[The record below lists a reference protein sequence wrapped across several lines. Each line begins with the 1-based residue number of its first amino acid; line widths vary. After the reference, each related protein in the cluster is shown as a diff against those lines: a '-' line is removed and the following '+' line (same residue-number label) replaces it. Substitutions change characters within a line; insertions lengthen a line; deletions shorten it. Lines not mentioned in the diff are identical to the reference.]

1 MAASAVS
8 ASSLPGL
15 REALRVVNSEADR
28 LRARGLSS
36 AHFFFGLITCVAT
49 AFLYGH
55 MPESVWLVYACEALV
70 ILGYRLFVD
79 YTRHNN
85 PRTMYYFFDFCWVV
99 NFTCAGLAFVIL
111 FQVVDDAFFGDMFPM
126 LDIASK
132 YPDLGRI
139 VCLVATGPLGWSV
152 VVLNN
157 ALVLHDIQL
166 YSGCFI
172 HLWPTITTLSVRRYP
187 DRVMATYPGHF
198 DSLTGFHD
206 PPSGAS
212 LLHLWKLGAMAYF
225 TWWLPFTLWMLV
237 HGRFQ
242 SPTMTNADTVYFN
255 LVDKNNLVRK
265 MLGIPKKQ
273 SAGVGTKDWHAKVA
287 SISPVIKY
295 MILHAVLTL
304 LSFLWSAMCYKWM
317 NMHIAF
323 AFGLIASALYNTS
336 SWYHW
341 NLTKR
346 YSRAVQKA
354 IERAEK
360 VEKASKAQ

>member
-1 MAASAVS
+1 MADSA
-8 ASSLPGL
+8 APARLLPGL
-15 REALRVVNSEADR
+15 REALRVVDAEADR
-28 LRARGLSS
+28 LRTRGLSS
-36 AHFFFGLITCVAT
+36 IHFFFGLITCVAT

-79 YTRHNN
+79 YTTHNE

-99 NFTCAGLAFVIL
+99 NFACAGLAFVIL
-111 FQVVDDAFFGDMFPM
+111 FQVLDDAFFGDLLPT
-126 LDIASK
+126 LDIASQ

-152 VVLNN
+152 IVLKN

-172 HLWPTITTLSVRRYP
+172 HLWPAITTLSVRRYP
-187 DRVMATYPGHF
+187 DVVMATYPGHF

-206 PPSGAS
+206 PPAGAS
-212 LLHLWKLGAMAYF
+212 VLHLWKLGAVAYF
-225 TWWLPFTLWMLV
+225 AWWLPFTLWMLV

-242 SPTMTNADTVYFN
+242 SPKITNADTVYFN
-255 LVDKNNLVRK
+255 LVNTNGAVRK
-265 MLGIPKKQ
+265 VLGIPKRPLDGQ
-273 SAGVGTKDWHAKVA
+273 GSKDWHTKVA
-287 SISPVIKY
+287 AISPVMKY
-295 MILHAVLTL
+295 MVLHAVLTM
-304 LSFLWSAMCYKWM
+304 LSFLWSSLCYKWL
-317 NMHIAF
+317 NMHIGF
-323 AFGLIASALYNTS
+323 ALLLISTALFNTS

-341 NLTKR
+341 NLTRR

-354 IERAEK
+354 IKRVESAEK
-360 VEKASKAQ
+360 ATKFE